1 MATLGILDASDL
13 HKGGPRQAFAG
24 QRHMPPCAPP
34 REGGKMDQVEGTRH
48 GVTQCHK
55 PDTSVL
61 TKARA
66 CTDEVRQAGKK
77 REAGVIK
84 MAGTGHRTWGSLLRG
99 QRPPLHYPAPVDLSI
114 HMAGSYL
121 QNRDLDTLQPS
132 CRGWHCQTSTGYHES
147 STETTVLA

>member
-1 MATLGILDASDL
+1 MGTLGISDASDL
-13 HKGGPRQAFAG
+13 HKEGTRQKHAL
-24 QRHMPPCAPP
+24 PPCAPP
-34 REGGKMDQVEGTRH
+34 REVGKMDQIEGTRH
-48 GVTQCHK
+48 RVTQCHK

-66 CTDEVRQAGKK
+66 CTDAVRQAGKK

-84 MAGTGHRTWGSLLRG
+84 MAGIGHRTWGSLLRG
-99 QRPPLHYPAPVDLSI
+99 QRPPLHHPAPADLNI

-132 CRGWHCQTSTGYHES
+132 SRGWHWQTSTGYH
-147 STETTVLA
+147 